1 MVMAGLPPVAIGPGN
16 LTVQMPL
23 MTIRLNMQTVIEMD
37 SETMRV
43 EPMLTVSPT
52 TQPNGGI
59 PTEMAMGTTMVRVTG
74 RQTTSQK
81 MRLNGLIT
89 TVMDMGTIA
98 VETNQI
104 RVFSV
109 PVRRCTI
116 ALVAPIRMVT
126 DTRILIWIGLH
137 TPKDLQMHS
146 LEV

>member
-1 MVMAGLPPVAIGPGN
+1 MVMAGPPPVAIGPGN
-16 LTVQMPL
+16 TTVQMPL
-23 MTIRLNMQTVIEMD
+23 MTIRLNMQIVIEMD

-59 PTEMAMGTTMVRVTG
+59 PMVMVTVTTMARVIG

-89 TVMDMGTIA
+89 TVMDTGTIA
-98 VETNQI
+98 VGTSQI
-104 RVFSV
+104 
-109 PVRRCTI
+109 PVSSAPVHRYTI

-126 DTRILIWIGLH
+126 DTRILIWIGPH
-137 TPKDLQMHS
+137 IPKDLQMPS
-146 LEV
+146 LED